1 MYIIKLCLT
10 QCSLCLIGACS
21 DTLSHKIA
29 GDTDTQNVPRSRR
42 GQIKMAVDVPQP
54 YWVRH
59 NNRNARHSH
68 SIQRFKNGLTLFI
81 VAKHSSILAA
91 TNKITCH
98 NWTAINFDNNQQ
110 KRVIE
115 RFISRIHHADCN
127 TMDDARLQLLLRK
140 GVALQ
145 KLPMTSHT
153 L

>member
-1 MYIIKLCLT
+1 M
-10 QCSLCLIGACS
+10 
-21 DTLSHKIA
+21 
-29 GDTDTQNVPRSRR
+29 
-42 GQIKMAVDVPQP
+42 
-54 YWVRH
+54 
-59 NNRNARHSH
+59 
-68 SIQRFKNGLTLFI
+68 
-81 VAKHSSILAA
+81 LAA

-115 RFISRIHHADCN
+115 QFISRIHHADCN

-153 L
+153 LENRLRRSMYQSSIWTMDSH